1 MMTNLEKYNKA
12 FKRILKKEGEEL
24 KDLRYRGIPAWDS
37 MGHMNLMGE
46 LEEFF
51 DIMLDTQDVLAF
63 TSYEKGKEIL
73 AKYGVEIEKES

>member
-1 MMTNLEKYNKA
+1 MTNLEKYNKA

>member
-1 MMTNLEKYNKA
+1 MTNLEKYNKA

-46 LEEFF
+46 LKNF
-51 DIMLDTQDVLAF
+51 L
-63 TSYEKGKEIL
+63 TSCWIHKMFLHLQLMKRGKKFWQNTE
-73 AKYGVEIEKES
+73 

>member
-1 MMTNLEKYNKA
+1 MTNLEKYNKA
-12 FKRILKKEGEEL
+12 FKRILKKEGDEL

-46 LEEFF
+46 LEEYF

-63 TSYEKGKEIL
+63 TTYEKGKEIL
-73 AKYGVEIEKES
+73 AKYGVEIGKED

>member
-1 MMTNLEKYNKA
+1 MTNLEKYNKA
-12 FKRILKKEGEEL
+12 FKRILKKEGDEL